1 LQFHPCVV
9 AQIVKE
15 FQKMTYMI
23 ALLLVLFILALVV
36 VWSLIEIYL
45 DMRKPDKFDT
55 EYLDS

>member
-1 LQFHPCVV
+1 
-9 AQIVKE
+9 
-15 FQKMTYMI
+15 MTYMI

-45 DMRKPDKFDT
+45 DMRKQDKFDS